1 MLEFMIE
8 CNYPYSFPKTTKRLR
23 YFEKSMYVYQD
34 GMFTRTL
41 RGKKGPLV
49 VSVSESRTPS
59 VLLVKVEGDL
69 AEGEEEQLKATMRHM
84 FSTEVDL
91 TPFYRQWQ
99 EDSLMGR
106 VVREREGMHIV
117 LDPTVYECLIKT
129 IVGQQ
134 LNISFAATLL
144 KRLIQLAGEA
154 VEFQGGTLPVFPS
167 PEQVARLN
175 YEDLQQLQFNRRK
188 AEYIID
194 ISRQVAEGK
203 LDLDALSSLSDEQI
217 AETLLPLRGV
227 GRWTVECVMLFGL
240 GRPDLLPAADI
251 GLRNAV
257 RRVYGLDEQPSEQE
271 VRRIGEAWAPY
282 RSYAT
287 FYLWDT
293 LSQHG

>member
-1 MLEFMIE
+1 MIE